1 MTPRSARGR
10 HGSQLV
16 DGCCRRHW
24 AVVAIATNTSPAN
37 ALGQLGQLEEAHEAL
52 SRCLSLSPGL
62 CREQAMRASTG
73 FHVQAVFQH
82 YLEGLRKAD

>member
-1 MTPRSARGR
+1 MMPGQRAAATARSL
-10 HGSQLV
+10 SMV
-16 DGCCRRHW
+16 DAARHW

-37 ALGQLGQLEEAHEAL
+37 ALGQLGQLEQVHEAL
-52 SRCLSLSPGL
+52 SRRLSLSPGL

-73 FHVQAVFQH
+73 FHDEAVFQH